1 MIKSKRAKL
10 YVISILSAVEVIVAF
25 SAIGNIGIGDAV
37 VTLAIAPVLA
47 AAMLLGPAGAGFVG
61 LIYGITSMWKA
72 CSFFCEGVDRLFSP
86 IESGNALHSFI
97 LAVLV
102 RVVFGIVAGFIF
114 RLSQRFI
121 KDNTLV
127 IPVASSLSLLFYAI
141 LFYTLMHYF
150 FAGSPFYSET
160 VLVTLLDFALN
171 LTASVLILTIL
182 TNWLK
187 SERMVS
193 LFESI
198 DENNSFGTLSRKVR
212 FYITVIISIVVVVTC
227 GLISLEFFNKT
238 KNYFDHSTK
247 RYLYYVMTSVQ
258 FYIAIVMAVFILA
271 IVARYYAFFT
281 LSESE
286 RTMSMINMIPG
297 GVCIIEVEDEKLS
310 TVFVSDGIKD
320 LLGISREAK
329 ISTGDKDPLD
339 YCHPEDTDMIKN
351 WIADFDPNQEEKD
364 DKEYREDRELFFRL
378 RNKTKGFIWVS
389 FSTYMGQRIG
399 DKMRFYGVILDADN
413 QVRRKNELELRYFEG
428 LLANEVIAADAAL
441 SFELNLS
448 KNKCDL
454 EISNLS
460 RKPAWIEDIDTV
472 DMLFKRAS
480 ERNTSM
486 DAMLGYKKLFDRQTL
501 LEEFEHGKST
511 VKFEHNFLI
520 EDNSIRWCETRVV
533 LFFNP
538 ENNDIE
544 GHLNIRDID
553 DQKNSKII
561 NERILS
567 GVFEYVELINIE
579 DDSVKMFMTKY
590 PERFDVNMEGLTY
603 TTILEHHLYKM
614 VSENEVKEM
623 RHRLS
628 LATIVREL
636 EKKSVYTCSF
646 TIREKNGLDSR
657 KMFQFQYLDRFNKRI
672 IFTQSD
678 ITEVYNEGRYKDDI
692 LKDAVKEAEEAKSA
706 RAEFVARVSHDIRT
720 PLNDILGLSHIA
732 MQETDVERIRE
743 YLGKINM
750 LGEVLHGIAD
760 DIVDKDAGERGYSEL
775 HLSPGS
781 LSSCIADVQVMFNPQ
796 IKEKGLVFIYTPGA
810 FMDIPLSMDKAKV
823 RQVLGILLSNAIT
836 YTEPEGKIWLT
847 IEQKVNKD
855 NDNSITTRFIVKDT
869 GVGMSE
875 EFLKRA
881 FEPFASESG
890 GNGIG
895 LSIAK
900 KLVDVMDGI
909 ITLSSKKGEG
919 TTALFELEFKEASYD
934 YAGSGEAKG
943 EYDFSGKRILLVE
956 DNMINAEM
964 AMILLEQAGMKV
976 DMADNG
982 LRAVEKF
989 LDMPSKPR
997 YDAILM
1003 DIQMPVLDG
1012 IKAAKS
1018 IRSLGAG
1025 YTDKVPIIAM
1035 TANAFDSDV
1044 NEAVEAGMNR
1054 YITKPINPKE
1064 LFKILDEEMGRSG
1077 IVSED

>member
-37 VTLAIAPVLA
+37 VTLAVAPVMA
-47 AAMLLGPAGAGFVG
+47 AAMLLGPAGAGFIG
-61 LIYGITSMWKA
+61 LLYGITSMWKA
-72 CSFFCEGVDRLFSP
+72 CSFFCEGVDKLFSP

-97 LAVLV
+97 LAVVV
-102 RVVFGIVAGFIF
+102 RIIFGIVAGFIF
-114 RLSQRFI
+114 RRAQKTL
-121 KDNTLV
+121 KDDSLV
-127 IPVASSLSLLFYAI
+127 IPVAASLSLLFYAI
-141 LFYTLMHYF
+141 VFYTLMNYF
-150 FAGSPFYSET
+150 FGGSPLYSET

-171 LTASVLILTIL
+171 LTASVIILTII

-198 DENNSFGTLSRKVR
+198 DENNSFDMLNRKLK
-212 FYITVIISIVVVVTC
+212 FYVTAVISAVVVITC

-238 KNYFDHSTK
+238 RDYFDHSSK
-247 RYLYYVMTSVQ
+247 RYLYYIMTSVQ

-271 IVARYYAFFT
+271 IVVRYYAFFT

-329 ISTGDKDPLD
+329 IITGNKDPFD
-339 YCHPEDTDMIKN
+339 YCHPEDVDMIKG
-351 WIADFDPNQEEKD
+351 WIANFDPDKEEKGD
-364 DKEYREDRELFFRL
+364 MELFFRL

-389 FSTYMGQRIG
+389 FSTYMGQKIG
-399 DKMRFYGVILDADN
+399 SKLRFYGIILDADN
-413 QVRRKNELELRYFEG
+413 QVRRKNELELRYFESI
-428 LLANEVIAADAAL
+428 LANEVIAADAAL

-448 KNKCDL
+448 KNTCDL
-454 EISNLS
+454 EISNLPQ
-460 RKPAWIEDIDTV
+460 KPAWIDDIDTV

-501 LEEFEHGKST
+501 LDEFEVGKSS

-520 EDNSIRWCETRVV
+520 EDNNIRWCETRVV

-553 DQKNSKII
+553 DQKNTKII

-590 PERFDVNMEGLTY
+590 PERFDVNMTGLTY

-614 VSENEVKEM
+614 VDEREVQDM
-623 RHRLS
+623 RVRLS

-646 TIREKNGLDSR
+646 TIREKGIDSR

-678 ITEVYNEGRYKDDI
+678 ITDIYNEGRYKDDI

-732 MQETDVERIRE
+732 MQEQDIERVRE

-760 DIVDKDAGERGYSEL
+760 DIVDNDESERGYSEL

-796 IKEKGLVFIYTPGA
+796 IQEKGLVFIYTPGA

-823 RQVLGILLSNAIT
+823 RQVLGILLSNAIM
-836 YTEPEGKIWLT
+836 YNVNEGKIWLT

-855 NDNSITTRFIVKDT
+855 NDNCISTRFIVKDT

-875 EFLKRA
+875 EFLSRA

-890 GNGIG
+890 GKGIG

-900 KLVDVMDGI
+900 KLVDIMEGTI
-909 ITLSSKKGEG
+909 SLSSKKGEG
-919 TTALFELEFKEASYD
+919 TTAVVELEFKEANYD
-934 YAGSGEAKG
+934 HAANDESHGE
-943 EYDFSGKRILLVE
+943 FNLSGKRILLVE

-976 DMADNG
+976 EMADNG

-997 YDAILM
+997 YDAVLM

-1012 IKAAKS
+1012 IKASKS
-1018 IRSLGAG
+1018 IRSLGSG
-1025 YTDKVPIIAM
+1025 YTEKVPIIAM
-1035 TANAFDSDV
+1035 TANAFNSDA
-1044 NEAVEAGMNR
+1044 NEAMEAGMNG

-1064 LFKILDEEMGRSG
+1064 LFKILDEEMSKSG

>member
-47 AAMLLGPAGAGFVG
+47 AAMLLGPVDAGFVG

-72 CSFFCEGVDRLFSP
+72 CSFFCEGVDKLFSP
-86 IESGNALHSFI
+86 IESGNALHSII
-97 LAVLV
+97 LAVVV

-114 RLSQRFI
+114 QRAQKTI
-121 KDNTLV
+121 KDKTLI
-127 IPVASSLSLLFYAI
+127 IPVAASLSLLFYAM
-141 LFYTLMHYF
+141 LFYTLMNYL
-150 FAGSPFYSET
+150 FAGSPLYSET

-171 LTASVLILTIL
+171 LTASVVFLTIL
-182 TNWLK
+182 IKWLK

-198 DENNSFGTLSRKVR
+198 DENNSFELLNRKLK
-212 FYITVIISIVVVVTC
+212 FYVTAVISAVVVITC
-227 GLISLEFFNKT
+227 GLVSLEFFNKT
-238 KNYFDHSTK
+238 KDYFDHSSK
-247 RYLYYVMTSVQ
+247 RYLYYIMTSVQ
-258 FYIAIVMAVFILA
+258 FYIAILMAVFILA
-271 IVARYYAFFT
+271 IVVRYYAFFT

-310 TVFVSDGIKD
+310 AVFVSDGIKD
-320 LLGISREAK
+320 LLGIDRDAK
-329 ISTGDKDPLD
+329 INFANKDPLD
-339 YCHPEDTDMIKN
+339 YCHPEDTEMIKS
-351 WIADFDPNQEEKD
+351 WIADFNLDQDEKD
-364 DKEYREDRELFFRL
+364 ERELFFRL

-389 FSTYMGQRIG
+389 FSTYMGQKI
-399 DKMRFYGVILDADN
+399 DNKKRFYGVILDADN

-454 EISNLS
+454 EISNLPD
-460 RKPAWIEDIDTV
+460 KPAWIEDIDTV

-520 EDNSIRWCETRVV
+520 ADNAIRWCETRVV

-590 PERFDVNMEGLTY
+590 PERFDVNMTGLTY
-603 TTILEHHLYKM
+603 TRILEHHLYKM
-614 VSENEVKEM
+614 VDEREVQDM
-623 RHRLS
+623 RQNLS

-636 EKKSVYTCSF
+636 EKKSVYTRSF
-646 TIREKNGLDSR
+646 TIREKNGVDSR

-678 ITEVYNEGRYKDDI
+678 ITDVYNEGRYKDDI
-692 LKDAVKEAEEAKSA
+692 LKDAVKEAQEAKSA

-732 MQETDVERIRE
+732 MQETDIERIRE

-760 DIVDKDAGERGYSEL
+760 DIVDKDENERAYSEL
-775 HLSPGS
+775 HLSPGA
-781 LSSCIADVQVMFNPQ
+781 LSSCISDVQVMFNPQ

-823 RQVLGILLSNAIT
+823 RQVLAILFSNAVT
-836 YTEPEGKIWLT
+836 YTGAGGKIWLT
-847 IEQKVNKD
+847 VEQKVNKEH
-855 NDNSITTRFIVKDT
+855 DNSIITRFIVKDT

-875 EFLKRA
+875 EFLGKA
-881 FEPFASESG
+881 FEPFTSESG
-890 GNGIG
+890 GKGIG

-900 KLVDVMDGI
+900 KLVDVMDGTL
-909 ITLSSKKGEG
+909 TLSSKKDVG
-919 TTALFELEFKEASYD
+919 TTAVFELEFKEANYD
-934 YAGSGEAKG
+934 HTASDEVTGEF
-943 EYDFSGKRILLVE
+943 DLSGKRILLVE

-964 AMILLEQAGMKV
+964 AMILLEQEGMKV

-997 YDAILM
+997 YDAVLM

-1018 IRSLGAG
+1018 IRSLGSG
-1025 YTDKVPIIAM
+1025 YTDSVPIIAM

-1044 NEAVEAGMNR
+1044 NEAIEAGMNR

-1064 LFKILDEEMGRSG
+1064 LFKVLDEEMSRSG